1 MPMIMQNSL
10 LAGRAD
16 GGRGRI
22 IPLGFANPVQGP
34 TRRLLVYVVS
44 KTRFAVNQLH
54 CGTENATGE
63 RRKEHE
69 YPKPVINRLD

>member
-1 MPMIMQNSL
+1 MIMQNFCWLGERMGAVAVSS
-10 LAGRAD
+10 
-16 GGRGRI
+16 
-22 IPLGFANPVQGP
+22 PLGFANPVQGP

-54 CGTENATGE
+54 FGTENATGE

-69 YPKPVINRLD
+69 DPKPVINRLD